1 MRENDTTSTIAHDG
15 GSAGGALFSID
26 PGLSIWTWIVFGFL
40 FIILRKFAWK
50 PMMDSVKEREKM
62 MSDAVEQAQQTKD
75 ALEQIAVKQE
85 AALQEAREEARRI
98 IDDGRKTAEA
108 ASQSI
113 NEKAVQEAKRT
124 LEDARK
130 QIGDEKER
138 ALNEIRKQ
146 SVDLIINAS
155 EKLITAS
162 LDDEAHRK
170 IVEQQLEDR

>member
-1 MRENDTTSTIAHDG
+1 MHEHDTATVVAHES
-15 GSAGGALFSID
+15 GSAGSGLFSID
-26 PGLSIWTWIVFGFL
+26 PGLSIWTWVVFGLL
-40 FIILRKFAWK
+40 FIVLRKYAWR
-50 PMMDSVKEREKM
+50 PMMDSVKEREQTMAK
-62 MSDAVEQAQQTKD
+62 AVEEAKKTRE
-75 ALEQIAVKQE
+75 ALEQIAAKQE
-85 AALQEAREEARRI
+85 AAFQEAREEARRI

-124 LEDARK
+124 LDDARK

-138 ALNEIRKQ
+138 VLSEIRKQ

-155 EKLITAS
+155 EKLITVS

-170 IVEQQLEDR
+170 IVVRQLEDR